1 MPDNG
6 FDPAT
11 IERRI
16 RSFES
21 FGIHRTGWP
30 GDDDAGRWLVDELDA
45 AGAPGSLERF
55 DFPRIEH
62 RIARLRLP
70 DGEATGVP
78 MYDAG
83 ATPPGGLDG
92 QLGSAGDD
100 DLFGRIIVATPDDDG
115 FGGPEVYDRLDAL
128 QAAGAVALLMVAGD
142 EHGDVIVRNAE
153 RIDRPHK
160 LPVLQ
165 LGPKDVP
172 NLMPDVLV
180 GAEALVEIEA
190 ERLTSTA
197 TNVVATLPGDDPD
210 AAPVVVMTPRSGW
223 FTCAAERGGGL
234 AIWLAIAEALAATP
248 HRRSVELVAS
258 SGHEMHH
265 YGLLAYLRAHDNLTA
280 PAGEDDSPGGAVAW
294 LHLGASI
301 GAKRAV
307 PRLAA
312 SDEQLLDVATRAID
326 AAGADPRDAMPAGAP
341 GGGEAREIHAFGG
354 RYVSFL
360 GGHPLFHSPND
371 TTDNAVDPDSIARY
385 ARAAMTITE
394 AMLAL

>member
-1 MPDNG
+1 MSDSG

-30 GDDDAGRWLVDELDA
+30 GDDGAGRWLVDELEA
-45 AGAPGSLERF
+45 AGAPASLERF

-62 RIARLRLP
+62 RTARLSWP
-70 DGEATGVP
+70 DGKTTGIP
-78 MYDAG
+78 MYDG
-83 ATPPGGLDG
+83 GTTPPGGLDG

-100 DLFGRIIVATPDDDG
+100 DLFGRIVVATRDDAG
-115 FGGPEVYDRLDAL
+115 FGGPEIYDRLDEL

-153 RIDRPHK
+153 RIDRPHQ

-165 LGPKDVP
+165 LAPNDVS

-180 GAEALVEIEA
+180 GAEALVEIES
-190 ERLTSTA
+190 ERLTSAA
-197 TNVVATLPGDDPD
+197 TNVVATLPGDEPD

-234 AIWLAIAEALAATP
+234 AIWLAIAEALAAAP
-248 HRRSVELVAS
+248 HRRTVELVAS

-265 YGLLAYLRAHDNLTA
+265 YGLLDYLRAHASLTA
-280 PAGEDDSPGGAVAW
+280 PDGAVAW

-301 GAKRAV
+301 GAKRAM

-312 SDEQLLDVATRAID
+312 SDQELLAIATRAID
-326 AAGADPRDAMPAGAP
+326 DAGADPRDAMPAGSP

-371 TTDNAVDPDSIARY
+371 TTDNAVDPESVARY
-385 ARAAMTITE
+385 ARAAMTVTE